1 MKTTPLAVYT
11 DVGDLDA
18 ASGVAMLEH
27 NGFRVDQLETE
38 DADVIAGA
46 AAEATALL
54 VGYAPIDAELMDR
67 LPNLR
72 VIALLSRGFDNVDV
86 DAASARGIWVS
97 TVADLATEEV
107 ATHAWTLTLALVRRL
122 VYFSGSGLRTSW
134 LDRPDT
140 LPRRLSEL
148 TIGVVGLGRTGRTYA
163 RYAAAMGAQVIA
175 CDSGSGQS
183 SGPAGVT
190 ITDLDTVIENSDVL
204 SLHLPLTDET
214 RRIVGADLIARVRDG
229 AYLVNVA
236 RGGLIDNAALLAAL
250 QSGHIAGAALD
261 VIDPEPPA
269 ADDPLFN
276 HPEVLTTPHIAYLSQ
291 TTSTGYIDAQAG
303 NAVAWLRDGRPLNPI
318 NDPAVSTC

>member
-97 TVADLATEEV
+97 TCL
-107 ATHAWTLTLALVRRL
+107 L
-122 VYFSGSGLRTSW
+122 YTSPSPR
-134 LDRPDT
+134 DR
-140 LPRRLSEL
+140 
-148 TIGVVGLGRTGRTYA
+148 G
-163 RYAAAMGAQVIA
+163 
-175 CDSGSGQS
+175 
-183 SGPAGVT
+183 
-190 ITDLDTVIENSDVL
+190 
-204 SLHLPLTDET
+204 
-214 RRIVGADLIARVRDG
+214 
-229 AYLVNVA
+229 
-236 RGGLIDNAALLAAL
+236 
-250 QSGHIAGAALD
+250 
-261 VIDPEPPA
+261 
-269 ADDPLFN
+269 
-276 HPEVLTTPHIAYLSQ
+276 
-291 TTSTGYIDAQAG
+291 
-303 NAVAWLRDGRPLNPI
+303 
-318 NDPAVSTC
+318 